1 MKRKNIVGLIAI
13 VAIIAMAVLAGC
25 VDESVTPASTDE
37 YQIKIIYGDW
47 YDDKEDYAFEVGFS
61 WSGSIGDIGTT
72 TSIEGIGSK
81 TYTLN
86 NPQSIVSATIQKEYG
101 LKDEP
106 LTVQILKN
114 GEIVK
119 SGTTK
124 AKYGV
129 VSISYTL

>member
-1 MKRKNIVGLIAI
+1 MKRKSIVGLIAI

-25 VDESVTPASTDE
+25 IDESVTPASTDE

-47 YDDKEDYAFEVGFS
+47 YDKEDYSFVGFS

-72 TSIEGIGSK
+72 ISIEGIGST

-86 NPQSIVSATIQKEYG
+86 KNPQSVISATIQKEYG

-124 AKYGV
+124 AEYGV

>member
-1 MKRKNIVGLIAI
+1 MKRKPLAGLIAI
-13 VAIIAMAVLAGC
+13 VAIVVIAMFAGC
-25 VDESVTPASTDE
+25 VEESVTPTSTDE
-37 YQIKIIYGDW
+37 YQIKIIYCDW
-47 YDDKEDYAFEVGFS
+47 YDNEDPSEGCG

-72 TSIEGIGSK
+72 MSIEGIGST

-86 NPQSIVSATIQKEYG
+86 KNPQSVISATIQKEYG
-101 LKDEP
+101 IDEP

-119 SGTTK
+119 LGTTK

-129 VSISYTL
+129 VSVTYTL